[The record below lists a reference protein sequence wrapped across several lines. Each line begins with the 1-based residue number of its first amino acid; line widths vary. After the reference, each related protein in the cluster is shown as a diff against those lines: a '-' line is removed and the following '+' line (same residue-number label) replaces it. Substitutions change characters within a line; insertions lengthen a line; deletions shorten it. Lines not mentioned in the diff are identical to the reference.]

1 MIKNIEIENMMPWDH
16 MLRIIDRAEVISC
29 LYLMAEASVRPV
41 LPVPDNRKKPEY
53 SISLVSGHLL
63 QDETLQRKPYDLDLK
78 ALLSKC
84 NTPFLVNPLIII
96 FVPLLS

>member
-1 MIKNIEIENMMPWDH
+1 MIKTIEIENMMPWDH

-53 SISLVSGHLL
+53 SI
-63 QDETLQRKPYDLDLK
+63 
-78 ALLSKC
+78 
-84 NTPFLVNPLIII
+84 
-96 FVPLLS
+96 